1 MRETTESTA
10 LATTICRDCG
20 AAADG
25 ARCPACRSTRLIH
38 HPELGTLRIAHIDC
52 DAFYAAV
59 EKRDDPSLAE
69 RPVVVG
75 GHGRGVVLSA
85 CYNARRFG
93 VRSAMPMFEA
103 LRRCPDAVVVHPN
116 MEKYSAVGAEVH
128 SAMRELTPLVEPVS
142 IDEAFLDLSGTE
154 HIHDASPAQ
163 SLARL
168 ALGIERTIGITVSIG
183 LSYNKF
189 LAKLL
194 SAANKP
200 RGFAVVGRSDAL
212 AFLTDK
218 PVRLLWGV
226 GPVLERRLK
235 RDGLDTIG
243 ALRGVP
249 KAALVAR
256 YGRIGTRLNRFAVGR
271 DGRAV
276 IASRAAKS
284 ISAETTFAKDIA
296 DADALAQ
303 RLWPLCERVS
313 RRLKRAEVGAATVTL
328 KLKTAE
334 FRIRTRSRRLNAPTQ
349 RARALFEVAE
359 ALLRVEARGEH
370 FRLIGLGASI
380 LVAARLA
387 DPADLFDAR
396 NAALERSIDDV
407 RARFGEGALV
417 SGRVTARQGG

>member
-1 MRETTESTA
+1 MRGSTESSA
-10 LATTICRDCG
+10 LATSVCRNCG
-20 AAADG
+20 AAVDG
-25 ARCPACRSTRLIH
+25 AQCPACRSTRLVH
-38 HPELGTLRIAHIDC
+38 HPELGSLAIAHIDC

-75 GHGRGVVLSA
+75 GHGRGVVMSA
-85 CYNARRFG
+85 CYHARRFG

-103 LRRCPDAVVVHPN
+103 LRRCPDAVVVHPD
-116 MEKYSAVGAEVH
+116 MGKYSAVGAEVRA
-128 SAMRELTPLVEPVS
+128 AMRDLTPLVEPVS

-154 HIHDASPAQ
+154 HAHGATPAQ

-168 ALGIERTIGITVSIG
+168 ALRIERTIGITVSIG

-194 SAANKP
+194 SAADKP

-212 AFLTDK
+212 DFLTDK

-226 GPVLERRLK
+226 GPVLEKRLK

-243 ALRGVP
+243 ALRRVP
-249 KAALVAR
+249 EAALVAR
-256 YGRIGTRLNRFAVGR
+256 FGRIGTRLKRFAMGR
-271 DGRAV
+271 DGRSV
-276 IASRAAKS
+276 VSSRAAKS
-284 ISAETTFAKDIA
+284 ISAETTFATDIA

-303 RLWPLCERVS
+303 RLRPLCERVS
-313 RRLKRAEVGAATVTL
+313 RRLKRAEVGAGTVTL

-334 FRIRTRSRRLNAPTQ
+334 FTIRTRSRRLNAPTQ
-349 RARALFEVAE
+349 RARTLFEVAE
-359 ALLRVEARGEH
+359 ALLRAEARGQR
-370 FRLIGLGASI
+370 FRLIGLGASM
-380 LVAARLA
+380 LVAARAA
-387 DPADLFDAR
+387 DPADLFDAGET
-396 NAALERSIDDV
+396 ALERSIDEV

-417 SGRVTARQGG
+417 SGRVAPQPGD